1 MQILLGQKMKHNIFP
16 LSIWKT
22 TYKNVDDI
30 LANVFPK
37 IEREFD
43 LTKDNNNP
51 TMINGTLCTYNQYDQ
66 IHQLEEAN
74 DLVNFAETEAHK
86 YWKELNYSN
95 LLEPKMIQ
103 CWANR
108 QPKGGSVRSHLH
120 GTMPVTAV
128 LYVNAKEG
136 MGNIVLEN
144 PLENLLVSQPMDYSA
159 QAFMH
164 HEIEV
169 RTGDFI
175 MFPGWMRHYVQEN
188 TLDEERLILGMN
200 FGSKG
205 NYIAGQWIS
214 A

>member
-1 MQILLGQKMKHNIFP
+1 MKINIFP
-16 LSIWKT
+16 LQIWQT
-22 TYKNVDDI
+22 TYDNVNNI
-30 LANVFPK
+30 LETVFPI
-37 IEREFD
+37 IEEQFSAS
-43 LTKDNNNP
+43 KENNNP

-66 IHQLEEAN
+66 IHQLKEASH
-74 DLVNFAETEAHK
+74 LVKFAEAQARE
-86 YWKELNYSN
+86 YWKALKYSD

-103 CWANR
+103 MWANR

-120 GTMPVTAV
+120 GTMPITGV

-144 PLENLLVSQPMDYSA
+144 PLENLLVSQPMDYES
-159 QAFMH
+159 QAFLH
-164 HEIEV
+164 HEIRVE
-169 RTGDFI
+169 TGDFI
-175 MFPGWMRHYVQEN
+175 MFPGWMRHYVKEN
-188 TLDEERLILGMN
+188 TLDEDRLVLGMN